1 MKVKYED
8 HDKISIMTVEGDLIS
23 DHVDSFRRTVGERI
37 QRGTR
42 DFVLQVEAMTFIDS
56 AGLES
61 LLWLQEAAAEHL
73 GQIRLVA
80 PDENIR
86 KILEITRLHHQF
98 DTHKEVTEA
107 IRSLR

>member
-1 MKVKYED
+1 MKLKYED
-8 HDKISIMTVEGDLIS
+8 HDKISIVSIDGDMTT

-37 QRGTR
+37 NRGTR
-42 DFVLQVEAMTFIDS
+42 DFVLQVQGLTFIDS

-80 PDENIR
+80 PEENIR
-86 KILEITRLHHQF
+86 KILEITRLQHQF
-98 DTHKEVTEA
+98 DVHDEVTDA

>member
-1 MKVKYED
+1 MRIKSED
-8 HDKISIMTVEGDLIS
+8 HDKISIITIEGDMTT
-23 DHVDSFRRTVGERI
+23 DHIDALRRTVTERM

-42 DFVLQVEAMTFIDS
+42 DFVLQVEGMTFIDS

-61 LLWLQEAAAEHL
+61 LLWMQEAAAEHL

-86 KILEITRLHHQF
+86 KILEITRLQHQF

>member
-1 MKVKYED
+1 MRIKYED
-8 HDKISIMTVEGDLIS
+8 HDKISIVSIEGDMTH
-23 DHVDSFRRTVGERI
+23 DHIDSLRRTVSERM

-42 DFVLQVEAMTFIDS
+42 DFVLQVEGMTFIDS
-56 AGLES
+56 AGLEA

-80 PDENIR
+80 PDESIR
-86 KILEITRLHHQF
+86 KILEITRLQHQF
-98 DTHKEVTEA
+98 DTHREVTDA

>member
-1 MKVKYED
+1 MRVKYED
-8 HDKISIMTVEGDLIS
+8 HDKISIVSIEGDLTH
-23 DHVDSFRRTVGERI
+23 DHVDSLRRTVAERI
-37 QRGTR
+37 SRGTR
-42 DFVLQVEAMTFIDS
+42 DFVLQVHGLTFVDS
-56 AGLES
+56 AGLET

-86 KILEITRLHHQF
+86 KILEITRLQHQF
-98 DTHKEVTEA
+98 DTHEEVTDA

>member
-1 MKVKYED
+1 MKLKYED
-8 HDKISIMTVEGDLIS
+8 HDKISIVSIDGDMTA

-37 QRGTR
+37 NKGTR
-42 DFVLQVEAMTFIDS
+42 DFVLQVEGLTFIDS

-80 PDENIR
+80 PEENIR
-86 KILEITRLHHQF
+86 KILEITRLQHQF
-98 DTHKEVTEA
+98 DVHEEVTDA